1 MFIIYLIKSITTSI
15 SVRKVN
21 IIQSIDYKIEMS
33 KDI

>member
-1 MFIIYLIKSITTSI
+1 MFIIYLIKSINTSI